1 MKAGNMKRTIW
12 FIRFAW
18 LIGVFAGFTS
28 CSSLKQ
34 SQKEVTAQ
42 SNYCHPT
49 VDYKYDS
56 TYLPEANIDAILK
69 TDTALTR
76 RYSHHDLVMANA
88 IGVVPL
94 LRELIALETNTK
106 ADTRLERVIK
116 HQQILNRLLV
126 ASTQISSVAAELDCE
141 GERADRLGTYL
152 DQHDS
157 QRVRRLTLLSIIVGA
172 ATTVATTLIQSDNA
186 GKVVGIGGGV
196 VSAGLGGLAAFSSN
210 RTIHLNHPRNL
221 LSDVWQQNQHSSV
234 YPPFV
239 WYVLNNKEFSNSNQY
254 SVSHNI
260 RQRWQNFVLNDS
272 SPEEQAL
279 YFGEGG
285 NYKADDFHAR
295 ANMLNQLQS
304 SVRSINQDLHSL
316 ALVLA
321 R

>member
-1 MKAGNMKRTIW
+1 MKTGSAKLSVW
-12 FIRFAW
+12 LIRFAW
-18 LIGVFAGFTS
+18 LIGVPAGFTS
-28 CSSLKQ
+28 CNSLKQ

-49 VDYKYDS
+49 VEYKYDS
-56 TYLPEANIDAILK
+56 TYLPQTNIEAILK
-69 TDTALTR
+69 ADTALTK

-94 LRELIALETNTK
+94 LRDLVALETSTK
-106 ADTRLERVIK
+106 ADTRLESVIK

-141 GERADRLGTYL
+141 GERADRLATFL
-152 DQHDS
+152 DQHDT
-157 QRVRRLTLLSIIVGA
+157 QRIRRLTLLSIIVGA
-172 ATTVATTLIQSDNA
+172 ATTVATTLIQSGNA
-186 GKVVGIGGGV
+186 GKVVGISGGFI
-196 VSAGLGGLAAFSSN
+196 SAGLGGLAAFSSN
-210 RTIHLNHPRNL
+210 RTIHLSHQRNL
-221 LSDVWQQNQHSSV
+221 LTDIWQQNQQSSV

-279 YFGEGG
+279 YFGLGG
-285 NYKADDFHAR
+285 NYKADDLHAR

-316 ALVLA
+316 ALALA

>member
-1 MKAGNMKRTIW
+1 MKTAGIKLSVW
-12 FIRFAW
+12 LIRFAG
-18 LIGVFAGFTS
+18 LIGFLSSFTA

-34 SQKEVTAQ
+34 NQKEVNAQ
-42 SNYCHPT
+42 NNYCHPT
-49 VDYKYDS
+49 VEYTYDS
-56 TYLPEANIDAILK
+56 TYLPEANIAAILK
-69 TDTALTR
+69 ADTALTR
-76 RYSHHDLVMANA
+76 RYSHHDLMMANA

-94 LRELIALETNTK
+94 LRELVLLETDTK
-106 ADTRLERVIK
+106 ADTRLERVVK

-152 DQHDS
+152 DQYDS

-172 ATTVATTLIQSDNA
+172 ATTVATTLIQSDKA

-196 VSAGLGGLAAFSSN
+196 LSAGLGGLAAFSSN
-210 RTIHLNHPRNL
+210 RTIHLVHSRNL
-221 LSDVWQQNQHSSV
+221 LTDIWQQNQQSSV

-254 SVSHNI
+254 SVSHSI

-272 SPEEQAL
+272 SPDEQAL
-279 YFGEGG
+279 YFGKGG
-285 NYKADDFHAR
+285 DYKADDFHAR

-316 ALVLA
+316 ALALA